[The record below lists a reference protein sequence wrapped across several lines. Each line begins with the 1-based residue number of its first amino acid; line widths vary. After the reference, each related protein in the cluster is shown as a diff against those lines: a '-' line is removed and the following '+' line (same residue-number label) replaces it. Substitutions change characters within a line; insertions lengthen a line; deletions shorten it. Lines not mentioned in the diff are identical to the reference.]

1 MLQILSQV
9 NMYLLVIVTY
19 KETDVQSLI
28 ITKHLLLLIRSLL
41 VLAYGILL
49 VRITNFQLSI
59 GQEDYDRLRPLSYP
73 RTDIFLLCFAIDKY
87 VLFKYHYSIVLCL
100 LKILKRK
107 FGFVCILICSG
118 ILKLAIIGKIQKSLF
133 LAFQL
138 A

>member
-9 NMYLLVIVTY
+9 NMYLLVIVTC

-28 ITKHLLLLIRSLL
+28 ITKRLLLLIRSLL

-87 VLFKYHYSIVLCL
+87 VLFKSYYSIVLCL

-107 FGFVCILICSG
+107 FDFVCILICSG
-118 ILKLAIIGKIQKSLF
+118 ILKLVTIGKTQKSLS